1 MEVNSSE
8 RTATAIELATVVL
21 AIDYQLEPVQDFRL
35 NKAQSLQLHLMTL
48 TSSLSKSGHLR
59 VPNKAKYKTLLVKMK
74 KKMVFI
80 SIAWHLSSLKT
91 D

>member
-74 KKMVFI
+74 KKWF
-80 SIAWHLSSLKT
+80 SYQ
-91 D
+91 

>member
-48 TSSLSKSGHLR
+48 TSSPSKSGHLR

-74 KKMVFI
+74 KKWF
-80 SIAWHLSSLKT
+80 SYQ
-91 D
+91 

>member
-48 TSSLSKSGHLR
+48 TSPPPPPPSKSGHLR
-59 VPNKAKYKTLLVKMK
+59 VPNKTKYKTLLVKMK
-74 KKMVFI
+74 KKSF
-80 SIAWHLSSLKT
+80 SYQ
-91 D
+91 

>member
-48 TSSLSKSGHLR
+48 TSPPP
-59 VPNKAKYKTLLVKMK
+59 PNQAIYEFQTRLNTKPYL
-74 KKMVFI
+74 
-80 SIAWHLSSLKT
+80 
-91 D
+91 

>member
-48 TSSLSKSGHLR
+48 TSPPPPSKSDHLR
-59 VPNKAKYKTLLVKMK
+59 VPNKTKYKTLLVKMK
-74 KKMVFI
+74 KKSF
-80 SIAWHLSSLKT
+80 SYQ
-91 D
+91 

>member
-48 TSSLSKSGHLR
+48 TSHPPPPPSKSGHLR
-59 VPNKAKYKTLLVKMK
+59 VPNKTKYKTLLVKMK
-74 KKMVFI
+74 KKSF
-80 SIAWHLSSLKT
+80 SYQ
-91 D
+91 

>member
-48 TSSLSKSGHLR
+48 TSPPPLPPSKSGHLR

-74 KKMVFI
+74 KKSF
-80 SIAWHLSSLKT
+80 SYQ
-91 D
+91 

>member
-48 TSSLSKSGHLR
+48 TSPPPP
-59 VPNKAKYKTLLVKMK
+59 PNQAIYEFQTRLNTKPYL
-74 KKMVFI
+74 
-80 SIAWHLSSLKT
+80 
-91 D
+91 

>member
-48 TSSLSKSGHLR
+48 TSPPSPPPLSKSGHLR
-59 VPNKAKYKTLLVKMK
+59 VPNKTKYKTLLVKK
-74 KKMVFI
+74 KKKSF
-80 SIAWHLSSLKT
+80 SYQ
-91 D
+91 

>member
-48 TSSLSKSGHLR
+48 TSPPPPPPLSKSGHLR

-74 KKMVFI
+74 KKSF
-80 SIAWHLSSLKT
+80 SYQ
-91 D
+91 

>member
-48 TSSLSKSGHLR
+48 TSPSPP
-59 VPNKAKYKTLLVKMK
+59 PNQDIYEFQTRLNTKPYL
-74 KKMVFI
+74 
-80 SIAWHLSSLKT
+80 
-91 D
+91 

>member
-1 MEVNSSE
+1 M
-8 RTATAIELATVVL
+8 VL
-21 AIDYQLEPVQDFRL
+21 AIDYQLEPVQDFLL
-35 NKAQSLQLHLMTL
+35 NKAQSLQLHLVTL
-48 TSSLSKSGHLR
+48 TSSPPPPSKSGHLR

-74 KKMVFI
+74 KKIVFI